1 MKLSTESLSKYTF
14 WLSFLGG
21 IPQLFGLTPTIQSVN
36 ICVIPALILLLKSQ
50 KVISRDSLILLLIL
64 IFYTLVCLFS
74 KGFSGYKTTFEFYS
88 VILTY
93 IALRSSR
100 YFPSQK
106 GITIY
111 LIASLGIGLFQ
122 LFQGGIGATRGI
134 GLTRGIPLL
143 ASEPSRYARYM
154 AVLILPIFIHWN
166 SLKAKLSQAFL
177 FFTISFLIFYNRS
190 ASLII
195 PFLVLAFTLMP
206 ISIDYLKKFLNTLK
220 INKYILILFSS
231 ATIFLTLSVSYLS
244 SSNIRIIRFISY
256 FFKTIFVSGD
266 YIRFLQI
273 FGGSRFATVLY
284 SFQSGIKSFIPNGV
298 DSAKNF
304 LNYENLTNTAIGL
317 NPYQMERLKLFG
329 SFESAS
335 FFSHLTLDAGLI
347 AFILSILFT
356 YIILKQLKDSYL
368 SLIFE
373 KDTSINIKIESALRI
388 STSFVGLILLWFYS
402 SNSFMQ
408 PWLMVF
414 IGLQQTHKTNKNIPI
429 GQN

>member
-111 LIASLGIGLFQ
+111 LIASLAIGLFQ

-177 FFTISFLIFYNRS
+177 FFTTE
-190 ASLII
+190 
-195 PFLVLAFTLMP
+195 VLL
-206 ISIDYLKKFLNTLK
+206 
-220 INKYILILFSS
+220 
-231 ATIFLTLSVSYLS
+231 
-244 SSNIRIIRFISY
+244 
-256 FFKTIFVSGD
+256 
-266 YIRFLQI
+266 
-273 FGGSRFATVLY
+273 
-284 SFQSGIKSFIPNGV
+284 
-298 DSAKNF
+298 
-304 LNYENLTNTAIGL
+304 
-317 NPYQMERLKLFG
+317 
-329 SFESAS
+329 
-335 FFSHLTLDAGLI
+335 
-347 AFILSILFT
+347 
-356 YIILKQLKDSYL
+356 
-368 SLIFE
+368 
-373 KDTSINIKIESALRI
+373 
-388 STSFVGLILLWFYS
+388 
-402 SNSFMQ
+402 
-408 PWLMVF
+408 
-414 IGLQQTHKTNKNIPI
+414 
-429 GQN
+429 